1 MGEKVLVPVIIF
13 EGHDRAGKSTIADA
27 VAQELK
33 TEVFM
38 TNSKEAFI
46 DKGMFGRDSS
56 PISSF
61 NLMLA
66 EYIHKLLKTGTASK
80 PIIVYRSF
88 LSEVVYS
95 NLLGRKTNQYENFK
109 ADKVFNECNA
119 TIVYCYNSEKE
130 VFHDEQLDDIMIRKS
145 IKLYKHFT
153 KLIRTDVLYIDTKD
167 HDVDAYVKQIISYV
181 RSKEE
186 K

>member
-1 MGEKVLVPVIIF
+1 VLQPVIIF
-13 EGHDRAGKSTIADA
+13 EGHDRAGKSTIAEA
-27 VAQELK
+27 VAKELG

-56 PISSF
+56 PVSSF
-61 NLMLA
+61 NLMIA
-66 EYIHKLLKTGTASK
+66 EFIQKLLKTGMASK

-95 NLLGRKTNQYENFK
+95 HLLGRITHHYENFK
-109 ADKVFNECNA
+109 ADKVFSDCNA
-119 TIVYCYNSEKE
+119 TIVYCYNSETKQ
-130 VFHDEQLDDIMIRKS
+130 FHDEQLDDIMIKKS
-145 IKLYKHFT
+145 IELYEHYKNVL
-153 KLIRTDVLYIDTKD
+153 KTDVLEIDTKD
-167 HDVDAYVKQIISYV
+167 HDVERYVKQIVNYIS
-181 RSKEE
+181 SKEE